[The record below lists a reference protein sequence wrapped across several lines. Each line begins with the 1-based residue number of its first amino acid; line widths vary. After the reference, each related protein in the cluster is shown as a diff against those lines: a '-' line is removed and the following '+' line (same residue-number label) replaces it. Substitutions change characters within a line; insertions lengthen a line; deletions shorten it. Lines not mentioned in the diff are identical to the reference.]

1 MDVQQTFAELSQQ
14 HPIVFQVVGLSLLVV
29 FGWLADLIASRWMLR
44 LARAAVGRSETNWDD
59 ALLNAHFFNRVAN
72 LFPVLFVYFGSE
84 LFAPQPT
91 VEIVIQ
97 RIALASATLITA
109 MAVSALLNAVAEI
122 YAQLPDVGQRPIK
135 GYLGFVRLIVYL
147 VCGIVSLSILM
158 DRSPWIFLSGLGAVS
173 AVLLIVFRD
182 TLLSLVASI
191 QITNNH
197 LLNVGDWI
205 EMPEYGADGDVIDVT
220 LHTVKIQNWDKTI
233 TTVPTHAFITSSFK
247 NWRGMSD
254 SNSRRIKRSLYVDVT
269 SIRFLEEGEIERFSQ
284 FAALHDYIADKRGE
298 LATHNA
304 EAGRNPEINADIRR
318 LTNVGTL
325 RAYMF
330 EYLKRHPKIH
340 PARTLIVRQ
349 LPPGPEG
356 LPLEI
361 YCFTNDIV
369 WANHEGIQSD
379 IFDHFLAIA
388 PEFGVRIFQQP
399 SGADLAT
406 LAAASGA

>member
-1 MDVQQTFAELSQQ
+1 VDLQQTISEFSQQ
-14 HPIVFQVVGLSLLVV
+14 HPIIFQAIGLSLLALL
-29 FGWLADLIASRWMLR
+29 GWLADSIASRWMLR
-44 LARAAVGRSETNWDD
+44 IARAAVGRSETHWDD

-72 LFPVLFVYFGSE
+72 LIPVLFIYFGGE
-84 LFAPQPT
+84 IFALQPR
-91 VEIVIQ
+91 VEVVIQ
-97 RIALASATLITA
+97 RVALASATLITA
-109 MAVSALLNAVAEI
+109 MAVSAFLNAVADI
-122 YAQLPDVGQRPIK
+122 YSQLPDVGRRPIK

-147 VCGIVSLSILM
+147 VCAIVSLSILM

-191 QITNNH
+191 QIMNNR
-197 LLNVGDWI
+197 LLDVGDWI
-205 EMPEYGADGDVIDVT
+205 EMPSYGADGDVIDVT
-220 LHTVKIQNWDKTI
+220 LHTVKVQNWDKTI

-254 SNSRRIKRSLYVDVT
+254 SNSRRIKRSLSVDVT
-269 SIRFLEEGEIERFSQ
+269 SVRFLEEDEIERFSQ
-284 FAALHDYIADKRGE
+284 FALLRDYMADKRGE
-298 LATHNA
+298 LSAHNA
-304 EAGRNPEINADIRR
+304 EDGRNQEINADIRR
-318 LTNVGTL
+318 LTNAGTL

-330 EYLKRHPKIH
+330 EYLKNHPKIH
-340 PARTLIVRQ
+340 QGRTLIVRQ
-349 LPPGPEG
+349 LAPGPEG

-379 IFDHFLAIA
+379 LFDHFLAIA

-399 SGADLAT
+399 SGADVAQ
-406 LAAASGA
+406 LAATPGA